1 MTNLLLKKFFK
12 KHDPSTAQGRESC
25 GKLSGVVGIVCNL
38 LLSIIKLIAGILT
51 NSVAI
56 TADAT
61 NNISDAGSSVITL
74 VGFRLSGKPADR
86 DHPYGHARME
96 YISGLVISFLILLI
110 GSEILKTSVKK
121 IFSPETSEFSIIA
134 VIILALSIAVKL
146 WMAFFNKNLGKEL
159 NSTALE
165 ATAQDSRNDAISTSA
180 VLVSSVIS
188 KFTGFDLDGYM
199 GTVVAVFILISGI
212 MLVKETI
219 GPLLGQAPS
228 KEVYDNIKN
237 KILTYENVLGVH
249 DLMVHSYGPGC
260 YFASAHVE
268 MDAAIDV
275 LICHDTTDKI
285 ERDML
290 KEDNVHLVVHLDPT
304 VLDSE
309 ETNELKAFTAGI
321 INEFDPEI
329 TFHDFRVVYGN
340 NHKNVLFDVVV
351 PPAYKY
357 SDDELAELLAKAIHE
372 KADGELYAVILVD
385 HSYAGL

>member
-1 MTNLLLKKFFK
+1 MTTLLLKKFFI
-12 KHDPSTAQGRESC
+12 KHDPTTAAGRESC
-25 GKLSGVVGIVCNL
+25 GKLSGLVGIVCNL
-38 LLSIIKLIAGILT
+38 FLSALKLIAGILT

-121 IFSPETSEFSIIA
+121 IFSPEKSEFSLIA
-134 VIILALSIAVKL
+134 VIILAVSIALKL
-146 WMAFFNKNLGKEL
+146 WMAYFNKKLGKKL

-165 ATAQDSRNDAISTSA
+165 ATAQDSRNDALSTSA
-180 VLVSSVIS
+180 VLVSTIIS

-199 GTVVAVFILISGI
+199 GAVVAVFILISGV

-228 KEVYDNIKN
+228 KEIYDTIKN

-275 LICHDTTDKI
+275 LICHDITDKI
-285 ERDML
+285 ERDSL
-290 KEDNVHLVVHLDPT
+290 NENNVHLVVHLDPT

-309 ETNELKAFTAGI
+309 ETNELKAFVANI
-321 INEFDPEI
+321 INDFDPEI

-340 NHKNVLFDVVV
+340 EHKNVLFDVVV

-357 SDDELAELLAKAIHE
+357 KDNELSELLAQKIHE
-372 KADGELYAVILVD
+372 EAKEELYAVILVD

>member
-1 MTNLLLKKFFK
+1 MTKLLLNKFYK
-12 KHDPSTAQGRESC
+12 KHDPSTIAGRESC
-25 GKLSGVVGIVCNL
+25 GKLSGLVGIICNL
-38 LLSIIKLIAGILT
+38 LLSALKLIAGILT

-121 IFSPETSEFSIIA
+121 IFSPEKSEFSVIA
-134 VIILALSIAVKL
+134 VVILAVSIAVKL
-146 WMAFFNKNLGKEL
+146 WMAYFNKKLGKEL

-165 ATAQDSRNDAISTSA
+165 ATAQDSRNDALSTSA
-180 VLVSSVIS
+180 VLVSTIIS
-188 KFTGFDLDGYM
+188 RFTGFDLDGYM
-199 GTVVAVFILISGI
+199 GAVVAVFILISGI

-228 KEVYDNIKN
+228 KDIYDTIKD

-268 MDAAIDV
+268 MDDAIDV

-290 KEDNVHLVVHLDPT
+290 KENNVHLVVHLDPT

-309 ETNELKAFTAGI
+309 ETNELKAFTAKI
-321 INEFDPEI
+321 INDFDPEI

-357 SDDELAELLAKAIHE
+357 SDSDLSELLSKEIHE
-372 KADGELYAVILVD
+372 KAEEELYAVILVD

>member
-1 MTNLLLKKFFK
+1 MTTLLLKKFFI
-12 KHDPSTAQGRESC
+12 KHDPTTAAGRESC
-25 GKLSGVVGIVCNL
+25 GKLSGLVGIVCNL
-38 LLSIIKLIAGILT
+38 FLSALKLIAGILT

-121 IFSPETSEFSIIA
+121 IFSPEKSEFSLIA
-134 VIILALSIAVKL
+134 VIILAVSIALKL
-146 WMAFFNKNLGKEL
+146 WMAYFNKKLGKEL

-165 ATAQDSRNDAISTSA
+165 ATAQDSRNDALSTSA
-180 VLVSSVIS
+180 VLVSTIIS

-199 GTVVAVFILISGI
+199 GAIVAVFILISGI

-228 KEVYDNIKN
+228 KEIYDTIKN

-285 ERDML
+285 ERDIL
-290 KEDNVHLVVHLDPT
+290 KENNVHLVVHLDPT

-309 ETNELKAFTAGI
+309 ETNELKAFVANI
-321 INEFDPEI
+321 INDFDPEI

-340 NHKNVLFDVVV
+340 EHKNVLFDVVV

-357 SDDELAELLAKAIHE
+357 KDNELSELLAKKIHE
-372 KADGELYAVILVD
+372 EAKEELYAVILVD

>member
-1 MTNLLLKKFFK
+1 MTTLLLKKFFI
-12 KHDPSTAQGRESC
+12 KHDPTTAAGRESC
-25 GKLSGVVGIVCNL
+25 GKLSGLVGIVCNL
-38 LLSIIKLIAGILT
+38 FLSALKLIAGILT

-121 IFSPETSEFSIIA
+121 IFSPEKSEFSLIA
-134 VIILALSIAVKL
+134 VIILAVSIALKL
-146 WMAFFNKNLGKEL
+146 WMAYFNKKLGKEL

-165 ATAQDSRNDAISTSA
+165 ATAQDSRNDALSTSA
-180 VLVSSVIS
+180 VLVSTIIS

-199 GTVVAVFILISGI
+199 GAVVAVFILISGI

-228 KEVYDNIKN
+228 KEIYDTIKN

-285 ERDML
+285 ERDIL
-290 KEDNVHLVVHLDPT
+290 KENNVHLVVHLDPT

-309 ETNELKAFTAGI
+309 ETNELKAFVANI
-321 INEFDPEI
+321 INDFDPEI

-340 NHKNVLFDVVV
+340 EHKNVLFDVVV

-357 SDDELAELLAKAIHE
+357 KDNELSELLAKKIHE
-372 KADGELYAVILVD
+372 EAKEELYAVILVD